1 MDRIKFLYETRV
13 VAFPVSQSRGI
24 LEVAKMERENEIVE
38 LGSVSTETLGN
49 FGPPVEIGGHERLA
63 GIDLD

>member
-1 MDRIKFLYETRV
+1 MDRELNET
-13 VAFPVSQSRGI
+13 
-24 LEVAKMERENEIVE
+24 VE
-38 LGSVSTETLGN
+38 LGTVSADTAGN